1 MSNFKQMHI
10 GSCIKEQLLMQG
22 KTTVWLAEQLG
33 CHRTNLYNIYEKS
46 TIDTGVLM
54 RISRILNYNFFEL
67 YSEVFR
73 SDEVQKIFLHVQD
86 CTTLTTTLLHV
97 VKLILQSLNHI
108 DRTNYFFNMKRIALS
123 TLLVSLFFSVGF
135 AQKTVITSREFSD
148 TQARLLEVT
157 AKSYIKPLVAEFQ
170 VVNNGE
176 FKRFENSY
184 PKTLV
189 EVGMNGNLDNLRSRV
204 IFDATEVYKCDAIVA
219 ATFKIELSTDGKF
232 YNVVMKGIPANFVPG
247 SWHPMSEKDY
257 EWIKIDNLGIDA
269 YRDGAAIK
277 NIKK

>member
-1 MSNFKQMHI
+1 
-10 GSCIKEQLLMQG
+10 
-22 KTTVWLAEQLG
+22 
-33 CHRTNLYNIYEKS
+33 
-46 TIDTGVLM
+46 
-54 RISRILNYNFFEL
+54 
-67 YSEVFR
+67 
-73 SDEVQKIFLHVQD
+73 
-86 CTTLTTTLLHV
+86 
-97 VKLILQSLNHI
+97 
-108 DRTNYFFNMKRIALS
+108 MKRIALS

-176 FKRFENSY
+176 FKRYENSY

-204 IFDATEVYKCDAIVA
+204 IFDATEEYSCDAIVA